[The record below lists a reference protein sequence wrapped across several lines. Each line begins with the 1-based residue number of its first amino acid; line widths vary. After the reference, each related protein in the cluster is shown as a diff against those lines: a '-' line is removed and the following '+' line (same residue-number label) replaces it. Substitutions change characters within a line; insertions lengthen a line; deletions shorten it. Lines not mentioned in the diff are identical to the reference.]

1 MEHQGNSMFSCI
13 PESNKVSKSES
24 LGLRVENNS
33 SVPKLFISLSLINC
47 INPRIKNCL
56 LKSNRIYHLTDPWR
70 LKGELRA
77 HIVGW
82 NISQVMDNISET
94 GRQSSYFYFFFTS
107 FIMYKLSQYHICIYS
122 SPSDFQEDEMQQN
135 KNSVGLRYFLSIT
148 SPSLL
153 SHQRN

>member
-1 MEHQGNSMFSCI
+1 MFSCI

-82 NISQVMDNISET
+82 NISQGPKWWTISARL
-94 GRQSSYFYFFFTS
+94 GGNLVIFISFLPHLLCISY
-107 FIMYKLSQYHICIYS
+107 
-122 SPSDFQEDEMQQN
+122 
-135 KNSVGLRYFLSIT
+135 LSIIFVYILHLQT
-148 SPSLL
+148 SRKTKCNRIRIQLDWDIFFL
-153 SHQRN
+153 